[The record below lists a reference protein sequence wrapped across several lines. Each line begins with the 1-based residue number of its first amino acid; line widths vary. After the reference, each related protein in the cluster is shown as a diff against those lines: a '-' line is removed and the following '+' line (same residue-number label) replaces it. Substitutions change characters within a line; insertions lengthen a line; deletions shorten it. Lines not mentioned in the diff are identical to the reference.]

1 MFNATFNMFCI
12 VSYPCLIVFI
22 SYLLI
27 YIYVIFHILYVIF
40 DIVYVIYFTLSIKHV
55 FLMYIYCILYTFYI
69 LYRSM
74 KHSVLVSY
82 SFTWLIFSNFTGDDT
97 RPAPGGVDPCV
108 HVSDTWECHEAMKR
122 LVGDEGPTGTGVE
135 GPGHKLLLDDHL
147 SSSMII
153 YHHHHIYIYIYV
165 RAYEYVSLLYHCLSA

>member
-1 MFNATFNMFCI
+1 MAIFN
-12 VSYPCLIVFI
+12 SYVKLPEG
-22 SYLLI
+22 
-27 YIYVIFHILYVIF
+27 ILYVIF
-40 DIVYVIYFTLSIKHV
+40 DISYVIYFTLSIVHQTFV
-55 FLMYIYCILYTFYI
+55 FNVYIYCILYTFYI

-153 YHHHHIYIYIYV
+153 YHSIYICIYMCV
-165 RAYEYVSLLYHCLSA
+165 CASEYVSLLYHCLSA

>member
-1 MFNATFNMFCI
+1 MFNL
-12 VSYPCLIVFI
+12 YYFI
-22 SYLLI
+22 FTYI
-27 YIYVIFHILYVIF
+27 YIYNVIF
-40 DIVYVIYFTLSIKHV
+40 DILCVIYFTLSIKQL
-55 FLMYIYCILYTFYI
+55 FLMYIYIVYIIYVLYS
-69 LYRSM
+69 YRSM

-122 LVGDEGPTGTGVE
+122 WVGDEGPTGTGVE

-153 YHHHHIYIYIYV
+153 YHRIYIYMC
-165 RAYEYVSLLYHCLSA
+165 VSALWICISTISLFISVI